1 MSNDLIN
8 GLFELAGALFIIN
21 NIRLLLLH
29 KQVKGVSALSTL
41 YFTSWG
47 LWNLY
52 YYPSLNQPWSFWGA
66 VALSSTNAIW
76 VGLMIYYNYKARNDK
91 SRISQTTSD

>member
-1 MSNDLIN
+1 MTNDLVN
-8 GLFELAGALFIIN
+8 GLFEFAGAIFILN
-21 NIRLLLLH
+21 NIRLLF
-29 KQVKGVSALSTL
+29 KQREVKGVSVLSTL

-66 VALSSTNAIW
+66 VALAGTNAAW
-76 VGLMIYYNYKARNDK
+76 VGMMVYYNYFDK
-91 SRISQTTSD
+91 KNESSSLPQSS